1 MADGGWIKIYRSLR
15 THWLWENGNEKYAK
29 WWIDILMMVNH
40 KPRKVLVN
48 GQLITIG
55 VGERL
60 TSLRKLAA
68 QWNANTKTVS
78 NFLTLLAND
87 KMIELK
93 KSRTTG
99 TTIKVCHYADYQSFS
114 DENETPNDTANTTH
128 SATHTGHKQEPKNDK
143 KKTPSSD
150 VLLDRFNAL
159 WKLYPKKLGKQ
170 NSFKAYKKAIKDG
183 ATDDQ
188 IKTGIEAYVKYLT
201 KEQTD
206 PQYIK
211 QGSSFFN
218 QHSWEDDWS
227 GGGITP
233 EPPVSKGKTK
243 AAAALREI
251 QDEMANYPDTPREEA
266 AQLAA
271 RAITENGHPTTA
283 DKILGFLD
291 KMEKEGVSNE

>member
-87 KMIELK
+87 EMIELK

-114 DENETPNDTANTTH
+114 DENETPNDTASATR

-143 KKTPSSD
+143 KKIPSSSD
-150 VLLDRFNAL
+150 LESRFNEL
-159 WKLYPKKLGKQ
+159 WKLYPRKQGKQ
-170 NSFKAYKKAIKDG
+170 VSLKAYKKSVKNG
-183 ATDDQ
+183 TTDEQ
-188 IKTGIEAYVKYLT
+188 IKSGIMSYSNYVRQEGL
-201 KEQTD
+201 EQRFV
-206 PQYIK
+206 K
-211 QGSSFFN
+211 QGSTFFN
-218 QHSWEDDWS
+218 QESWNDDWS
-227 GGGITP
+227 GKPSTP
-233 EPPVSKGKTK
+233 EPQEPKPVDK

-251 QDEMANYPDTPREEA
+251 RDEMANYPGVPHEEA
-266 AQLAA
+266 ARLAA
-271 RAITENGHPTTA
+271 KSLTENGSPTTA
-283 DKILGFLD
+283 EKILNFLD
-291 KMEKEGVSNE
+291 KFGGDAHEQQ

>member
-1 MADGGWIKIYRSLR
+1 MADGGWIKIFRSLR

-87 KMIELK
+87 EMIELK

-99 TTIKVCHYADYQSFS
+99 TTTKVCHYADYQSFS
-114 DENETPNDTANTTH
+114 DENETPNDTATATH
-128 SATHTGHKQEPKNDK
+128 STTHTGHKQEPKNDK

-150 VLLDRFNAL
+150 ALLDRFNAL

-218 QHSWEDDWS
+218 QRSWEDDWS
-227 GGGITP
+227 GGGVTP
-233 EPPVSKGKTK
+233 EPQAPKPIDK

-251 QDEMANYPDTPREEA
+251 RDEMANYPGVPREEA
-266 AQLAA
+266 ARLAA
-271 RAITENGHPTTA
+271 KSLTENGSPTTA
-283 DKILGFLD
+283 EKILKFLD
-291 KMEKEGVSNE
+291 KFGGDVHEQ